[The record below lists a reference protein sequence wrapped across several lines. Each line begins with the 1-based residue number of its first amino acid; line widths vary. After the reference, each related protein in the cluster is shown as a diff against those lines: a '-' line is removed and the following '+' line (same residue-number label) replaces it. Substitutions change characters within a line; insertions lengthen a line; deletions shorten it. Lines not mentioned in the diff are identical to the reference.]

1 MEESVRDK
9 VEGTAHEVKGAIK
22 EKVGQTTNNPD
33 LEVEGSDEKTGG
45 KIQNKVGEIEEV
57 FNK

>member
-33 LEVEGSDEKTGG
+33 LEVEGSGEKTGG

>member
-1 MEESVRDK
+1 MKESVRDK

-22 EKVGQTTNNPD
+22 EKVRQTTNNPD
-33 LEVEGSDEKTGG
+33 LQVEGSDEKTGG